1 MDKGLDLISAIGRA
15 AVGLSRT
22 SMEAANMAGNSVD
35 EAVEQF
41 LAGWTGTP
49 SPVKGQSQAAAGR
62 QRPPAGDGRA
72 RPSPQAQRRSSSGRQ
87 SNASPEARVWGES
100 IRQGTGGSAAPNQEL
115 PARLETASSPS
126 DEQSN
131 LGAEKHSPELR
142 QELRK
147 VRADLKKLKKTCS
160 TPHSENVLL
169 REKVKLSLTRDQT
182 ADQMRGQVEVLLAQ
196 KSELAFQKLQLE
208 LNNERLQA
216 LLDYS
221 LDCRSSPCSSRSCSP
236 ESRSCPP
243 AAAAAGGVQLS
254 PSRSCD
260 GWSDLSNVASPA
272 QGTAEDA
279 CGSPAWAIS
288 AARRSSWGDGLLL
301 KEQHEGSANTLL
313 QSASVTVSPAK
324 KPNAQLTLQSRAA
337 SL

>member
-216 LLDYS
+216 QTMRLLSIIDVCMGGQPPCPA
-221 LDCRSSPCSSRSCSP
+221 DC
-236 ESRSCPP
+236 
-243 AAAAAGGVQLS
+243 LS